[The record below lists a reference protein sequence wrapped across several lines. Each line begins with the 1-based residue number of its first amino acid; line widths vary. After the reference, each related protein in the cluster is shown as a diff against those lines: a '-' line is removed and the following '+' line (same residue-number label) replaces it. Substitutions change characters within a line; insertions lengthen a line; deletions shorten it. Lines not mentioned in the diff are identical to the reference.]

1 MGVVGVTVSIR
12 KMSLGAGYR
21 YLMSSVAR
29 GDVTGPAGTALTR
42 YYAASGTPP
51 GRFLGAGLAGL
62 GDGVGVGP
70 GTEVSEEH
78 LFRMLG
84 MLQDPVTGAPLGRA
98 PRRAGSAR
106 MDGAGRTRAPARP
119 VAGFDLTFSAPK
131 SVSVAWALGDART
144 QAVVYEA
151 HLRAVQQVISY
162 AESAGI
168 FSSRSG
174 NAGVVHEEVRGVV
187 AAGFD
192 HWDSRAGDPQLHTHV
207 VVMNRAQC
215 ADGTWRTLDGRVLF
229 AGTVALSELY
239 NGVLSDYLTQALGW
253 GWEPVTRAQSAVPKY
268 EVAGVSP
275 ALQTEFSRRSGAIE
289 AAKDALVEAFVAAH
303 GYQPSARQVLK
314 LRQQATLATRP
325 DKQQHVLA
333 EQMDS
338 WRSRAGAHLSG
349 ADPAGWVRALEDRN
363 TLPLLTSTALDDAT
377 LGDVAAIAVR
387 VVAGQ
392 RATFTRLNVL
402 AEVTRQLHGARF
414 SDPAERVTVIDRT
427 TGMALG
433 LVVSISAPQLAHT
446 PALLRRQDG
455 SSRFRFP
462 HLETY
467 TTQSTLDA
475 EARLVDAGRCL
486 QGPAVPAQVAAA
498 CASPESDLSAEQAR
512 VVGDVAGSGRVL
524 DVLVGAAG
532 TGKST
537 TMAGLRRVW
546 EAHHGPGSVV
556 GLAPSAA
563 AAEVLSEAVG
573 LPTENTVKWL
583 TEHAR
588 NPERCE
594 QIRALQ
600 AKLWRASPSLATR
613 MRRDRLA
620 ALIGEYRAWSLAP
633 GQLLIVDEASM
644 AGTAELDALTAHARE
659 AGAKVLLVGDP
670 AQLSPV
676 SAGGAFALLVHDRGR
691 EAPRLTQVHRFTR
704 DWEPRRVPATAR
716 RGHRRRG
723 RLHRRRPGHRR
734 RAGGHARHPVRR
746 VARRRRRRPAVADDR
761 RRQHHRC
768 RPEHPRPN
776 RTPHRH
782 QPRGVAPGG
791 AGGRLHRHRR
801 GPGGHPPQRPDPGHR
816 AGVGQERRRLGRH
829 RHRHLRRRHR
839 PARRPWRG
847 HHPARALRA

>member
-1 MGVVGVTVSIR
+1 
-12 KMSLGAGYR
+12 
-21 YLMSSVAR
+21 
-29 GDVTGPAGTALTR
+29 
-42 YYAASGTPP
+42 
-51 GRFLGAGLAGL
+51 
-62 GDGVGVGP
+62 
-70 GTEVSEEH
+70 
-78 LFRMLG
+78 
-84 MLQDPVTGAPLGRA
+84 
-98 PRRAGSAR
+98 
-106 MDGAGRTRAPARP
+106 
-119 VAGFDLTFSAPK
+119 
-131 SVSVAWALGDART
+131 
-144 QAVVYEA
+144 
-151 HLRAVQQVISY
+151 
-162 AESAGI
+162 
-168 FSSRSG
+168 
-174 NAGVVHEEVRGVV
+174 
-187 AAGFD
+187 
-192 HWDSRAGDPQLHTHV
+192 
-207 VVMNRAQC
+207 
-215 ADGTWRTLDGRVLF
+215 
-229 AGTVALSELY
+229 
-239 NGVLSDYLTQALGW
+239 
-253 GWEPVTRAQSAVPKY
+253 VPKY

-816 AGVGQERRRLGRH
+816 AGVGQERRHLDRH